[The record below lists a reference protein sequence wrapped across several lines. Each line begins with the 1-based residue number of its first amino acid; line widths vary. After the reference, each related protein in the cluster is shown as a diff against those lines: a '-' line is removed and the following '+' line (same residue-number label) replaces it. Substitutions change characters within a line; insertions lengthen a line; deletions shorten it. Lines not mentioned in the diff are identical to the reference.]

1 MIDVAGLVGTV
12 FLGLSA
18 LVIEDVEDAGEVICI
33 SARTRDWAVA
43 CPGCGVETARVH
55 GYCER
60 TVGDVPAG
68 GRRVLVTVRVRR
80 MRCPALGCEVQ
91 TFREQ
96 VPGVLDRYQ
105 RRTAGLT
112 AQVSAAARELAG
124 RASARLLPALGIA
137 ASRHTVLR
145 ALLKIPLPALAV
157 PRVLGID
164 DFALRRGCVYATVLI
179 DAETGRRVDVVPG
192 RTADIAEKWLRGHPG
207 VEVVCR
213 DGSGA
218 YGEAVR
224 QALPGAVQVSDRWH
238 LWHGLAEAVRKEV
251 AAHCAC
257 WAKGIPVQE
266 GKRAATTLERWQQVR
281 ELRSQNAGLL
291 ECARRLNLSLNT
303 VKRYDRASEPQRLQ
317 RVPKYRPTLVDPY
330 RDYLRKR
337 RAEEPGVP
345 VQQLLREIRE
355 LGYQGSSN
363 LLVRYTNQGRL
374 DSDRP
379 HLSPRRA
386 ARILLTRP
394 DRLTGGQHETLA
406 GLTAACPEMTA
417 LAGLITSFAAM
428 LAPDPGNDARL
439 RQWITGARAAG
450 LPHLHSFTRGLD
462 LDIEAATAALTLPHH
477 NGRTEGVNTKTKM
490 IKRQMYGRAGFTLLR
505 HRILLG

>member
-1 MIDVAGLVGTV
+1 M
-12 FLGLSA
+12 FSGLSV
-18 LVIEDVEDAGEVICI
+18 LVIEDVRDAGEAIVVR
-33 SARTRDWAVA
+33 ARTRAVAVA
-43 CPGCGVETARVH
+43 CPGCGAETGRVH
-55 GYCER
+55 GYHER
-60 TVGDVPAG
+60 TAADVSAD
-68 GRRVLVTVRVRR
+68 GRRVVLKVRARR
-80 MRCPALGCEVQ
+80 MRCPVTGCTVQ

-105 RRTAGLT
+105 RRTARLSM
-112 AQVSAAARELAG
+112 QVSAVARELAG

-137 ASRHTVLR
+137 GSRHTMLR

-157 PRVLGID
+157 PRVLGTG
-164 DFALRRGCVYATVLI
+164 DFALRRGSVYATVLI
-179 DAETGRRVDVVPG
+179 DAETGQRVDAVEG
-192 RTADIAEKWLRGHPG
+192 RTADIAEKWLLGHPG
-207 VEVVCR
+207 AEVVCR

-224 QALPGAVQVSDRWH
+224 RALPGAVQVSDRWH
-238 LWHGLAEAVRKEV
+238 LWHLLAEAVRKEV

-257 WAKGIPVQE
+257 WAKGMPLQE
-266 GKRAATTLERWQQVR
+266 GKRAATTAERWQQVH
-281 ELRSQNAGLL
+281 ELRSRNVGLL
-291 ECARRLNLSLNT
+291 ECSRRLGLSMNT
-303 VKRYDRASEPQRLQ
+303 VKRYDRTSEPERLQ

-345 VQQLLREIRE
+345 VQYLLSEIRE
-355 LGYQGSSN
+355 RGYQGSSN
-363 LLVRYTNQGRL
+363 LLVRYINQGRL

-394 DRLTGGQHETLA
+394 DRLTGGQAETRARLQ
-406 GLTAACPEMTA
+406 AACPEMTA
-417 LAGLITSFAAM
+417 LASLISSFAEM
-428 LAPDPGNDARL
+428 LAPARENEAGL
-439 RQWITGARAAG
+439 QRWITSVREAD
-450 LPHLHSFTRGLD
+450 LPFLHSFTRGLD
-462 LDIEAATAALTLPHH
+462 LDIQAVTAALTLPFH